1 MVLPHFD
8 RLLDKGRVRGWK
20 EGHETLAV
28 SRAGLTAFLQDML
41 RSTPF
46 DEEWYLQQYP
56 DVAKAIAGGKVKS
69 AHEHYIG
76 FGYFEGRLP
85 GLNGFDPKA
94 YCESYDDLA
103 PILSKKAAN
112 KLAKEHFIKHGYREG
127 RIATGTTNSGK

>member
-46 DEEWYLQQYP
+46 DEEWYLKQYP
-56 DVAKAIAGGKVKS
+56 DVATAIASGKVKS

-85 GLNGFDPKA
+85 GLNGFDPKV
-94 YCESYDDLA
+94 YYESHDDLGRMS
-103 PILSKKAAN
+103 SKKDSDR
-112 KLAKEHFIKHGYREG
+112 LAREHFIKYGYREG
-127 RIATGTTNSGK
+127 RVATGMTKRGK